1 MKVTWDGIDATTWD
15 MHHARAAAALQQD
28 WAYGACMKT
37 LGVTVL
43 RAWVTREGTPIA
55 LAQFIVR
62 YFLGQTA
69 SMALCSLGPVWLAQL
84 TGAEKARVYRTL
96 KQTIP
101 LKKLRLVVFTP
112 AEEKN
117 TQLGLAP
124 WRQVM
129 TGQSTV
135 MLDITQSLSDL
146 RAGLDKRWR
155 HRLGG
160 AEKNAELTVH
170 RVGTNPGQYRWLLDA
185 EMQQR
190 DQRGLLGLPVQFFD
204 LYAQSRQQPSQN
216 MLTVRAD
223 IGRDRVAGM
232 LFLIHG
238 QAATYQ
244 VGWTS
249 DAGRNQHAHNVIL
262 WHGIQELQARGVREL
277 DLGGVN
283 TIRSAGIARFKMS
296 TGGRV
301 VTYAGSYF

>member
-1 MKVTWDGIDATTWD
+1 MKVTWDAIDAVTWD
-15 MHHARAAAALQQD
+15 AHHARMGAALQQD

-37 LGVTVL
+37 LGVHVL
-43 RAWVTREGTPIA
+43 RGWVTRNGEPVA

-62 YFLGQTA
+62 YFGGQLA
-69 SMALCSLGPVWLAQL
+69 SMALCSLGPVWLAPV
-84 TGAEKARVYRTL
+84 TAKEKELIYQVL
-96 KQTIP
+96 KKTIP
-101 LKKLRLVVFTP
+101 LNKLRVVLFTP
-112 AEEKN
+112 AE
-117 TQLGLAP
+117 QASADLGLSP
-124 WRQVM
+124 WRRVM

-135 MLDITQSLSDL
+135 MLDITKSLPDL

-160 AEKNAELTVH
+160 AENSELTVH

-185 EMQQR
+185 DMQQR
-190 DQRGLLGLPVQFFD
+190 EQRGLLGLPLQFFD
-204 LYAQSRQQPSQN
+204 LYAQSRQQPSKN
-216 MLTVRAD
+216 VLTIRAD

-238 QAATYQ
+238 EAATYQ

-249 DAGRNQHAHNVIL
+249 DVGRYQHAHNLIL

-296 TGGRV
+296 TGGKV
-301 VTYAGSYF
+301 ITYAGSYF

>member
-1 MKVTWDGIDATTWD
+1 MG
-15 MHHARAAAALQQD
+15 AALQQD

-37 LGVTVL
+37 LGVHVL
-43 RAWVTREGTPIA
+43 RGWVTRDGEPVA

-62 YFLGQTA
+62 YFGGQLA
-69 SMALCSLGPVWLAQL
+69 SMALCSLGPVWLAPL
-84 TGAEKARVYRTL
+84 TAKDKELIYQAL
-96 KQTIP
+96 KKTIP
-101 LKKLRLVVFTP
+101 LNKLRVVLFTP
-112 AEEKN
+112 AE
-117 TQLGLAP
+117 QVSADLGLSP
-124 WRQVM
+124 WRRVM

-135 MLDITQSLSDL
+135 KLDITKSLPDL

-160 AEKNAELTVH
+160 AENSELTVH

-185 EMQQR
+185 DMQQR
-190 DQRGLLGLPVQFFD
+190 EQRGLLGLPLQFFD
-204 LYAQSRQQPSQN
+204 LYAQSRQQPSKN
-216 MLTVRAD
+216 LLTIRAD

-238 QAATYQ
+238 EAATYQ

-249 DAGRNQHAHNVIL
+249 DVGRDQHAHNLIL
-262 WHGIQELQARGVREL
+262 WHGIQELQARGVRVL

-296 TGGRV
+296 TGGKV
-301 VTYAGSYF
+301 ITYAGSYF

>member
-1 MKVTWDGIDATTWD
+1 MKVTWDAIDAATWD
-15 MHHARAAAALQQD
+15 GHHARMSAALQQD
-28 WAYGACMKT
+28 WAYGSCMKT
-37 LGVTVL
+37 LGVHVL
-43 RAWVTREGTPIA
+43 RGLVTRDSEPVA

-62 YFLGQTA
+62 YFGGQLA
-69 SMALCSLGPVWLAQL
+69 SMALCSLGPVWLASL
-84 TGAEKARVYRTL
+84 TAKEKELTYQAL
-96 KQTIP
+96 KKTIP
-101 LKKLRLVVFTP
+101 LNKLRIVLFTP
-112 AEEKN
+112 AEEAGVD
-117 TQLGLAP
+117 LGLSP
-124 WRQVM
+124 WRRVM
-129 TGQSTV
+129 TGQSSV
-135 MLDITQSLSDL
+135 MLDITKSLPDL

-160 AEKNAELTVH
+160 AENSELTIH

-185 EMQQR
+185 DIQQR
-190 DQRGLLGLPVQFFD
+190 QQRGLLGLPLQFFD
-204 LYAQSRQQPSQN
+204 LYAQSRQQTSKN

-238 QAATYQ
+238 EAATYQ

-249 DAGRNQHAHNVIL
+249 DVGRDQHAHNLIL
-262 WHGIQELQARGVREL
+262 WHGIEELQARGVRVL

>member
-1 MKVTWDGIDATTWD
+1 MKVTWDAIDAATWD
-15 MHHARAAAALQQD
+15 AHHARTGAALQQD

-37 LGVTVL
+37 LGVHVL
-43 RAWVTREGTPIA
+43 RAWVSRDSAPVG

-62 YFLGQTA
+62 YFAGQLA
-69 SMALCSLGPVWLAQL
+69 SMALCSLGPVWLAPV
-84 TGAEKARVYRTL
+84 TAKEKERIYQTL
-96 KQTIP
+96 KKTIP
-101 LKKLRLVVFTP
+101 LNKLRVVLFTP
-112 AEEKN
+112 AEEAGAD
-117 TQLGLAP
+117 LGLSP
-124 WRQVM
+124 WRKVM
-129 TGQSTV
+129 TGQSSVT
-135 MLDITQSLSDL
+135 LDITKSLPDL

-160 AEKNAELTVH
+160 AENSDLTIH

-185 EMQQR
+185 DMQQR
-190 DQRGLLGLPVQFFD
+190 EQRGLSGLPLQFFD
-204 LYAQSRQQPSQN
+204 LYSQSRQQPSKN
-216 MLTVRAD
+216 MLTIRAD

-238 QAATYQ
+238 EAATYQ

-249 DAGRNQHAHNVIL
+249 DVGRDQHAHNLIL
-262 WHGIQELQARGVREL
+262 WHGIQELQARGVRVL

-296 TGGRV
+296 TGGKV